1 MWVLTLGS
9 PPTARPQLASK
20 YSESQAVLSPDARA
34 IAYVSDESGRSEMA
48 RPVRLFQLS
57 LASRVANR
65 HQYQPTANADR
76 FLVNVRAP
84 LDVDP
89 PMTVLLN
96 WPAVTDP
103 VESPRQ

>member
-1 MWVLTLGS
+1 VLT
-9 PPTARPQLASK
+9 
-20 YSESQAVLSPDARA
+20 AVAVEMPAGHMRMARA
-34 IAYVSDESGRSEMA
+34 
-48 RPVRLFQLS
+48 VRLFQLS

-65 HQYQPTANADR
+65 HQYQPTAKGDR